1 MDPLLLLAEFW
12 WTAPVAAGGVTAGA
26 FGLRRRRSRTSG
38 RRIAVDAAQYDLKR
52 ARTAIAE
59 KRAAVKTARADV
71 AHAMAERAA
80 RRATPEQVASARRRL
95 RDAELDVKAAIADIR
110 ARHARLQAA
119 RAAIPASSEPRPLER
134 LRAEHDAVVG
144 RWMLYETDLA
154 RQIAY
159 PSMTDVKQPATAAYL
174 RAAERANDRRRD
186 AGDRPSPV
194 EYSAYRD
201 AVSQLAT
208 ALDVAEH
215 AARATAGE
223 VTSGPGWQDAAQ
235 DVLTRSAEA
244 FDKAAGAAASALNAW
259 TSRTRKP
266 RDKS

>member
-26 FGLRRRRSRTSG
+26 IGLRRRSRKSG
-38 RRIAVDAAQYDLKR
+38 RRIAVDAAQHDLKR

-59 KRAAVKTARADV
+59 KRAAVKTARAEV
-71 AHAMAERAA
+71 AQAVAERAA

-95 RDAELDVKAAIADIR
+95 RDAELDVRAATADIR
-110 ARHARLQAA
+110 ARQARLHAA
-119 RAAIPASSEPRPLER
+119 RTAIPSSSEPRPLDR
-134 LRAEHDAVVG
+134 LRAEHEAVVA

-174 RAAERANDRRRD
+174 RAAERANDLRRD
-186 AGDRPSPV
+186 AGDRPTPA
-194 EYSAYRD
+194 EFSAYRD

-244 FDKAAGAAASALNAW
+244 FDRAAGAAASALTAW
-259 TSRTRKP
+259 TNRGRKP
-266 RDKS
+266 RDKA